1 MVSRRDEL
9 RLLLFDHGKLLSKS
23 GLFLIRIHSLYVLD
37 LHSKN
42 IQKRSRSDVTMGHY
56 LHIEI

>member
-1 MVSRRDEL
+1 MISNRDKL
-9 RLLLFDHGKLLSKS
+9 RLLLFDHGKLLPKN
-23 GLFLIRIHSLYVLD
+23 GLFLIRIPSFYILD

-42 IQKRSRSDVTMGHY
+42 IQKRSRSDMTMGHY